1 MLGGILCKLVSNR
14 QPNLPQMS
22 AICSEWDN
30 TAVAGEWTRN
40 AETES
45 SGTASTSITTTHIDL
60 GIGMRALGIHS
71 LVGRGLVGLHRL
83 DGLLLV
89 LGFNGLLREF
99 VLRHGG
105 RLGAWGNDE
114 NMA

>member
-1 MLGGILCKLVSNR
+1 MQKQNRPGQHPPRSPPRILTSVLGCGR
-14 QPNLPQMS
+14 WGS
-22 AICSEWDN
+22 AINELEPGRGFYEN
-30 TAVAGEWTRN
+30 RLT
-40 AETES
+40 
-45 SGTASTSITTTHIDL
+45 
-60 GIGMRALGIHS
+60 HS

-105 RLGAWGNDE
+105 RLGAWENGE

>member
-1 MLGGILCKLVSNR
+1 MLGGILCKLASKR
-14 QPNLPQMS
+14 QPNLPQIS
-22 AICSEWDN
+22 ANCLKWDN
-30 TAVAGEWTRN
+30 TAVTGEWTRN

-45 SGTASTSITTTHIDL
+45 SGTASTSIATTHIDL
-60 GIGMRALGIHS
+60 GIGMWALGIHS

-89 LGFNGLLREF
+89 LGFNGLLGEF

-105 RLGAWGNDE
+105 SLGEW
-114 NMA
+114 